1 MWEWCGC
8 ASSTYMLTICDTRL
22 ENAACGILQRRSD
35 RWTTGRRQPVNP
47 RRAWHVSGES
57 ADGAAQPDLLD
68 GLVGPAREERRE
80 LIEWLLGRGFRIDQI
95 RNSLSPM
102 MLAANRTIGDDG
114 TVRSAREVAE
124 ASGLPEDLIQRLHLA
139 VGLARADD
147 PHETRYSRSD
157 AESIIPAACLVEFG
171 FAADEIALLVRLLV
185 DGLTRFAV
193 TMRQAALQTLIRP
206 GATELELAEALERL
220 ALRVEPL
227 LDPMINR
234 LARLTLRHS
243 FETEAVNAAERATG
257 QLPGAR
263 PVTVAFVDVVGFTR
277 LGEVVPPQDLVE
289 VASRLA
295 DLTRRVVA
303 EPVRFIKTIGD
314 AVMLV
319 STDAAKLTEA
329 VLDMVRASAADQLPP
344 LRAGVASGM
353 AVSRAGDW
361 YGSPVNLAS
370 RVTGVAPAGAVL
382 ITEET
387 RDAIGEA
394 GGIAWS
400 FEKASHLKGIRGEV
414 RLFRATKVSPV

>member
-1 MWEWCGC
+1 MF
-8 ASSTYMLTICDTRL
+8 
-22 ENAACGILQRRSD
+22 SD
-35 RWTTGRRQPVNP
+35 
-47 RRAWHVSGES
+47 
-57 ADGAAQPDLLD
+57 ADGVAQGGLPD
-68 GLVGPAREERRE
+68 GLAGRAREERRE
-80 LIEWLLGRGFRIDQI
+80 LIEWLLRRGFRIDQI

-124 ASGLPEDLIQRLHLA
+124 SSGLPADLIQRLHFA

-147 PHETRYSRSD
+147 PRETLYSRSD
-157 AESIIPAACLVEFG
+157 AESIVPAASLVEFG
-171 FAADEIALLVRLLV
+171 FGDDEIALLVRLLV

-220 ALRVEPL
+220 AVQVEPL

-243 FETEAVNAAERATG
+243 FETEAVNAAERAMG

-263 PVTVAFVDVVGFTR
+263 PVTVAFADVVGFTR
-277 LGEVVPPQDLVE
+277 MGEAVPPEDLVE

-295 DLTRRVVA
+295 DLTRRVVV

-319 STDAAKLTEA
+319 STDAEKLTRA

-344 LRAGVASGM
+344 LRAGVASGL

-370 RVTGVAPAGAVL
+370 RVTGVTPAGAVL
-382 ITEET
+382 ITGET

-394 GGIAWS
+394 SGIAWS
-400 FEKASHLKGIRGEV
+400 FEKAAHLKGIRGEV
-414 RLFRATKVSPV
+414 RLFRATKVSPA